1 MIMPGGLSSE
11 TKLKDAKF
19 CVQTEFAQRPK
30 PRVTTTISRDG
41 VVVKKVENA
50 WQGLPQTEEEK
61 DKIERFLR
69 RQHQDV
75 IARITRGM
83 DEPDA
88 PPGKVDKIAAPDRA
102 VMGRIHQE
110 LSATDGVL
118 GWVHV
123 SGEDRTTS
131 HHLPPSEANRMSDL
145 VGPLRDVSSLLT
157 SFSGLGSLVGGIL
170 ESPQNSELCV
180 PLGAHFLMVR
190 ADLRVNLKDLAKRI
204 RSVV

>member
-11 TKLKDAKF
+11 AKLKDAKF

-41 VVVKKVENA
+41 VVLKKVENA
-50 WQGLPQTEEEK
+50 WEGLPQTEEEK
-61 DKIERFLR
+61 DQIERFLK

-75 IARITRGM
+75 IAKITRGM

-88 PPGKVDKIAAPDRA
+88 PPGQVDKITAPDKNLI
-102 VMGRIHQE
+102 GRIDQE

-145 VGPLRDVSSLLT
+145 LDPLRDVSSLMT

-170 ESPQNSELCV
+170 ESRENSELCL
-180 PLGAHFLMVR
+180 PLGRHFLVVK
-190 ADLRVNLKDLAKRI
+190 ADFRVNLKDLAQRI
-204 RSVV
+204 RSVA

>member
-1 MIMPGGLSSE
+1 MPGGISSE
-11 TKLKDAKF
+11 AKLKDAKF
-19 CVQTEFAQRPK
+19 CVQTEFAQRPE

-41 VVVKKVENA
+41 VVLKKVENA
-50 WQGLPQTEEEK
+50 WEGLPQTEEEK

-75 IARITRGM
+75 IAKMTRAM
-83 DEPDA
+83 DEPGA
-88 PPGKVDKIAAPDRA
+88 PPGESDKIASPDQS
-102 VMGRIHQE
+102 VIGRIDQE
-110 LSATDGVL
+110 LSGIDGVL

-131 HHLPPSEANRMSDL
+131 HHLPPSEANRISDL
-145 VGPLRDVSSLLT
+145 VGPLRDISSLLA
-157 SFSGLGSLVGGIL
+157 SVSGLGSLVDGIL

-180 PLGAHFLMVR
+180 PLGTHFLVVK
-190 ADLRVNLKDLAKRI
+190 ADFRVNLKDLAKRI

>member
-11 TKLKDAKF
+11 AKLKDAKF

-50 WQGLPQTEEEK
+50 WEGLPQTEEEK
-61 DKIERFLR
+61 DRIERFLR

-88 PPGKVDKIAAPDRA
+88 PLGEADKIASPDQS
-102 VMGRIHQE
+102 VIGRIDQE
-110 LSATDGVL
+110 LSGIDGVL

-123 SGEDRTTS
+123 SGEDRATS
-131 HHLPPSEANRMSDL
+131 HHLPPKEIKRMSDM
-145 VGPLRDVSSLLT
+145 VGPLKDTSSLLA
-157 SFSGLGSLVGGIL
+157 SVSGLGSLMGCIL

-180 PLGAHFLMVR
+180 PFGTRFLV
-190 ADLRVNLKDLAKRI
+190 AKVDFRVNLKDLAKRI

>member
-1 MIMPGGLSSE
+1 MPGGISSE
-11 TKLKDAKF
+11 AKLKDAKF
-19 CVQTEFAQRPK
+19 CVQTEFAQRPE

-50 WQGLPQTEEEK
+50 WEGLPQTEEEK

-75 IARITRGM
+75 IAKITRGM
-83 DEPDA
+83 DEPGA
-88 PPGKVDKIAAPDRA
+88 PRGEADKIAAPDRS
-102 VMGRIHQE
+102 VIGRIDQE
-110 LSATDGVL
+110 LSGTDGVL

-123 SGEDRTTS
+123 SGEDQTTS

-145 VGPLRDVSSLLT
+145 VGPLRDISSLLA
-157 SFSGLGSLVGGIL
+157 SVSGLGSLVDGIL

-180 PLGAHFLMVR
+180 PLGTHFLVVK
-190 ADLRVNLKDLAKRI
+190 ADFRVNLKDLPKRI
-204 RSVV
+204 RSLV

>member
-1 MIMPGGLSSE
+1 MPGGISSE
-11 TKLKDAKF
+11 AKLKDAKF
-19 CVQTEFAQRPK
+19 CVQTEFAQRPE

-50 WQGLPQTEEEK
+50 WEGLPQTEEEK

-75 IARITRGM
+75 IAKMTRAM
-83 DEPDA
+83 DEPGA
-88 PPGKVDKIAAPDRA
+88 PPGEPDKIASPDQS
-102 VMGRIHQE
+102 VIGRIDQE
-110 LSATDGVL
+110 LSGIDGVL

-131 HHLPPSEANRMSDL
+131 HHLPPSEANRISDL
-145 VGPLRDVSSLLT
+145 VGPLRDISSLLA
-157 SFSGLGSLVGGIL
+157 SVSGLGSLVDGIL

-180 PLGAHFLMVR
+180 PLGTHFLVVK
-190 ADLRVNLKDLAKRI
+190 ADFRVNLKDLAKRI